1 VDLWSL
7 GVVLYVMLS
16 GFFPFL
22 SHSQALLYFT
32 SLYLLY
38 SALLLLFFF
47 CVCVLLLLLKD
58 AARAAKAL
66 PQNQDVRVFIS
77 SGVLERRV

>member
-1 VDLWSL
+1 
-7 GVVLYVMLS
+7 MLS

-32 SLYLLY
+32 LL
-38 SALLLLFFF
+38 ALLGFTTAFF
-47 CVCVLLLLLKD
+47 CVCVLLLLKD
-58 AARAAKAL
+58 AARTAKAL